1 MRSLLKKITGICLLT
16 VISVCMI
23 IPSAGC
29 STKNAKNKYKLFYK
43 NASSNKLV
51 TVDYSTQT
59 QELDE
64 LVPELLNK
72 MNQKV
77 KNKKLSILKPEEVNI
92 EKCDIKNNTVN
103 IYFNNGYNDMSEYD
117 ELFYRAG
124 VVKML
129 TQIHDISYVQFYVGD
144 SQAKYKDGS
153 YIGLMTKDSF
163 VDDTNESLG
172 NIEWR
177 KVDLYYSNKMGDKL
191 VKKVESVAYSKNTSL
206 ERIIVEQLIKG
217 PGDSTMNSTL
227 PSDLKLFSISVSD
240 GICYVNL
247 SSSFLTEMVN
257 VTSEI
262 PVYSIVNSLC
272 SLGNISGVKIMIN
285 GDSAKSYRE
294 SISLEN
300 VLKFN
305 SEVIS
310 S

>member
-1 MRSLLKKITGICLLT
+1 
-16 VISVCMI
+16 MI

-129 TQIHDISYVQFYVGD
+129 TQIDDISYVQFYVGD

-177 KVDLYYSNKMGDKL
+177 KVDLYYSNKMGELSPETLEAAHLDGVNSFQEFIYIVLPFAFPTASVFL
-191 VKKVESVAYSKNTSL
+191 VTGVATICTNQYNIFSFYGGSVAFDSGTMGYYLFNLVQDYASRNVWDVVWFNRAAALSL
-206 ERIIVEQLIKG
+206 IVTLIVVPITMGIRWVLDKYG
-217 PGDSTMNSTL
+217 PQ
-227 PSDLKLFSISVSD
+227 
-240 GICYVNL
+240 
-247 SSSFLTEMVN
+247 E
-257 VTSEI
+257 
-262 PVYSIVNSLC
+262 
-272 SLGNISGVKIMIN
+272 
-285 GDSAKSYRE
+285 
-294 SISLEN
+294 
-300 VLKFN
+300 
-305 SEVIS
+305 
-310 S
+310 

>member
-1 MRSLLKKITGICLLT
+1 MRSLFKKITGICLLT

-64 LVPELLNK
+64 LVLELLNK

-77 KNKKLSILKPEEVNI
+77 KNKKLKPEEVNI

-227 PSDLKLFSISVSD
+227 PSDLKLLSISVSD

>member
-64 LVPELLNK
+64 LVLELLNK

-103 IYFNNGYNDMSEYD
+103 IYFNNGYND

-227 PSDLKLFSISVSD
+227 PSDLKLLSISVSD

>member
-1 MRSLLKKITGICLLT
+1 
-16 VISVCMI
+16 
-23 IPSAGC
+23 
-29 STKNAKNKYKLFYK
+29 
-43 NASSNKLV
+43 
-51 TVDYSTQT
+51 
-59 QELDE
+59 
-64 LVPELLNK
+64 

-129 TQIHDISYVQFYVGD
+129 TQIHDISYVKFYVGD

-227 PSDLKLFSISVSD
+227 PSDLKLLSISVSD

>member
-43 NASSNKLV
+43 NASSNKLA
-51 TVDYSTQT
+51 
-59 QELDE
+59 
-64 LVPELLNK
+64 
-72 MNQKV
+72 NQKV

-129 TQIHDISYVQFYVGD
+129 TQIHDISYVKFYVGD

-227 PSDLKLFSISVSD
+227 PSDLKLLSISVSD

>member
-103 IYFNNGYNDMSEYD
+103 IYFNNGYN

-227 PSDLKLFSISVSD
+227 PSDLKLLSISVSD

>member
-1 MRSLLKKITGICLLT
+1 
-16 VISVCMI
+16 
-23 IPSAGC
+23 
-29 STKNAKNKYKLFYK
+29 
-43 NASSNKLV
+43 
-51 TVDYSTQT
+51 
-59 QELDE
+59 
-64 LVPELLNK
+64 
-72 MNQKV
+72 
-77 KNKKLSILKPEEVNI
+77 
-92 EKCDIKNNTVN
+92 
-103 IYFNNGYNDMSEYD
+103 
-117 ELFYRAG
+117 
-124 VVKML
+124 ML

-227 PSDLKLFSISVSD
+227 PSDLKLLSISVSD

>member
-43 NASSNKLV
+43 NASSNKLA

-124 VVKML
+124 VV
-129 TQIHDISYVQFYVGD
+129 
-144 SQAKYKDGS
+144 
-153 YIGLMTKDSF
+153 
-163 VDDTNESLG
+163 
-172 NIEWR
+172 
-177 KVDLYYSNKMGDKL
+177 
-191 VKKVESVAYSKNTSL
+191 
-206 ERIIVEQLIKG
+206 
-217 PGDSTMNSTL
+217 
-227 PSDLKLFSISVSD
+227 
-240 GICYVNL
+240 
-247 SSSFLTEMVN
+247 
-257 VTSEI
+257 
-262 PVYSIVNSLC
+262 
-272 SLGNISGVKIMIN
+272 
-285 GDSAKSYRE
+285 
-294 SISLEN
+294 
-300 VLKFN
+300 
-305 SEVIS
+305 
-310 S
+310 

>member
-43 NASSNKLV
+43 NASSNKLM

-206 ERIIVEQLIKG
+206 ERIIVEQLIIPAG
-217 PGDSTMNSTL
+217 EL
-227 PSDLKLFSISVSD
+227 VDLVHVVLDNIRHG

-272 SLGNISGVKIMIN
+272 SLGNVSGVKIMIN

>member
-103 IYFNNGYNDMSEYD
+103 IYFNNGYD

-129 TQIHDISYVQFYVGD
+129 TQIHDISYVQFYVCD

-227 PSDLKLFSISVSD
+227 PSDLKLLSISVSD

>member
-1 MRSLLKKITGICLLT
+1 M
-16 VISVCMI
+16 
-23 IPSAGC
+23 
-29 STKNAKNKYKLFYK
+29 
-43 NASSNKLV
+43 

-227 PSDLKLFSISVSD
+227 PSDLKLLSISVSD

>member
-59 QELDE
+59 QELDK

-77 KNKKLSILKPEEVNI
+77 KNKKLSILKPEEV
-92 EKCDIKNNTVN
+92 NTVN

-227 PSDLKLFSISVSD
+227 PSDLKLLSISVSD